1 LNSLIDEYTI
11 PTVQAIVKEGGEAH
25 FAESP
30 WQTRQRTVSARTECS
45 VKRIIEKALRGL
57 PPNKKEA
64 MRLMQCRNIE
74 DVFSIFA
81 AASKVRETCFGNRV
95 FLYGFLYFSTYC
107 RKMCSFCF
115 YRKANTECPRYRK
128 DPDEVAE
135 MAEGLEKSGV
145 HLVDLTMGEDPVI
158 HDGKQYDLLVKLVK
172 TVRDRVGMSIM
183 VSPGVLPR
191 KVLKSLSEAGADWYA
206 LYQETHNRK
215 LFSTLRLGQDYDER
229 MKAKSE
235 AKKEGLLIEEGMLLG
250 VGESNEDR
258 VDSIFAMKRLDASQV
273 RAMGFI
279 PQKGSPMEWKESPS
293 IMDEMK
299 TLAIMRLVHQD
310 RLMPASLDIDA
321 LKGFELRLVSGCNVV
336 SSLIPPNS
344 GLAGVAQAHLGVDEG
359 LRSVEGVTPLIERS
373 GLQVASRKS
382 YLRWVDE
389 EKELQSARP
398 NRSW

>member
-1 LNSLIDEYTI
+1 MNSLMDEYTI
-11 PTVQAIVKEGGEAH
+11 PTVQAILKEDVKIPCAG
-25 FAESP
+25 SP
-30 WQTRQRTVSARTECS
+30 WQTRQRAAFTRAEYS

-64 MRLMQCRNIE
+64 MRLMQCRDIE
-74 DVFSIFA
+74 DSFSLFA
-81 AASKVRETCFGNRV
+81 AASRVRGTRFGNRV

-115 YRKANTECPRYRK
+115 YRKVNTECPRYRK

-135 MAEGLEKSGV
+135 MARELEKSGV
-145 HLVDLTMGEDPVI
+145 HLVDLTMGEDPII
-158 HDGKQYDLLVKLVK
+158 HDGKRYDLLVKLVK
-172 TVRDRVGMSIM
+172 AVRDRVSMSIM

-191 KVLKSLSEAGADWYA
+191 KVLKSLKEAGADWYA

-215 LFSTLRLGQDYDER
+215 LFSTLRLGQGYDER

-258 VDSIFAMKRLDASQV
+258 VDSIFAMKRLGASQV

-279 PQKGSPMEWKESPS
+279 PQKGSPMEGRESPP
-293 IMDEMK
+293 IIDEMK

-321 LKGFELRLVSGCNVV
+321 LKGFELRLASGSNVV
-336 SSLIPPNS
+336 SSIIPPNS

-359 LRSVEGVTPLIERS
+359 LRSVEGVTPFIERS
-373 GLQVASRKS
+373 GLQVASQKS

-389 EKELQSARP
+389 EKELQSARS
-398 NRSW
+398 NHS